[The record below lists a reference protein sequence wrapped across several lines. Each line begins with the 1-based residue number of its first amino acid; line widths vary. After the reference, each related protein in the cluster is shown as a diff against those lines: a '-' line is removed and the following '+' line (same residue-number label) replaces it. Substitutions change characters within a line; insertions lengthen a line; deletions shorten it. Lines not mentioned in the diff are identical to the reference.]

1 MSLIIEFE
9 GIAGCGKTTL
19 CAALREKLSSRNVPV
34 IHLNERPLRSYFG
47 GKTGEWSARLKTAS
61 PRALGHALRFL
72 LASGCFSGARH
83 VRLLYDLE
91 AVCRHFQRHAAPE
104 AVMVCDQSLLQT
116 VVSVWG
122 YDDRHTLTPRESRA
136 VRHFL
141 QTAPEAAH
149 FLCVLPLEEHVARI
163 RKRGRKKARLESIE
177 RDDVLL
183 EKLKNNEYTLSQVVS
198 LREQVGPEPR
208 LDMRKEPETLAD
220 EVLAC
225 CRK

>member
-1 MSLIIEFE
+1 
-9 GIAGCGKTTL
+9 
-19 CAALREKLSSRNVPV
+19 
-34 IHLNERPLRSYFG
+34 
-47 GKTGEWSARLKTAS
+47 
-61 PRALGHALRFL
+61 
-72 LASGCFSGARH
+72 
-83 VRLLYDLE
+83 
-91 AVCRHFQRHAAPE
+91 
-104 AVMVCDQSLLQT
+104 MVCDQSLLQT
-116 VVSVWG
+116 LVSVWG

-136 VRHFL
+136 VRRFL
-141 QTAPEAAH
+141 QTAPETAH

-163 RKRGRKKARLESIE
+163 RKRGKKKARLESIE

-208 LDMRKEPETLAD
+208 LDMLKEPETLAG